1 MLKSHRQKVFPRA
14 FVARNMA
21 ECLSSNIQTAGL
33 GHLKPNTVF
42 LELPVVDDPNHLE
55 EVVDFS
61 NIIKICTTMKHCVIA
76 VKDVRDMPVE
86 EAQRGFMDIWWIIH
100 DGGLLLLIAYLF
112 NQHKTWRDCKMRI
125 FVVAEAHHDQDKIKA
140 DIEEN
145 CNLLRFEVTVK
156 IIEMEEEAID
166 FYTHDWTVR
175 IKNRNDIMKK
185 LDDYDKLHRKPTL
198 TRRKTLV
205 DVLDESKGHVSHH
218 DSY

>member
-1 MLKSHRQKVFPRA
+1 
-14 FVARNMA
+14 
-21 ECLSSNIQTAGL
+21 
-33 GHLKPNTVF
+33 
-42 LELPVVDDPNHLE
+42 
-55 EVVDFS
+55 
-61 NIIKICTTMKHCVIA
+61 MKHCVIA

-125 FVVAEAHHDQDKIKA
+125 FVVAESHHDQDKIKA